1 MNSKYHNSNDNHTPI
16 LLLVI
21 ATLLCLVPFL
31 GKAFNIDDPLF
42 IWSAQHIHAHPLD
55 FYGFSINWYGTEE
68 SAAEIIKN
76 PPFASYY
83 IALAGFIGGWSEI
96 SLHLAFLL
104 PAVAGVLGT
113 YFLARELSQYPLT
126 AALMGMLTPVYI
138 LSGTMVMCDTMMLA
152 MYVWAIFLWIRGMRC
167 GSSRDLLCAS
177 LLIALCSLT
186 KYFGISLVPL
196 LFLYTLYSK
205 QGRTRQILFLLVP
218 IAALCC
224 YQWGTR
230 IIYGRGL
237 LLDAASYATS
247 FKEHGLKDIFTS
259 TVTGLSF
266 LGGCL
271 IPSLLFMPLLWGKRV
286 VLTVIF
292 LFPLLALGLY
302 ILAFQEFTK
311 SVSWDYYLQL
321 SLYMIA
327 GFHLLA
333 LAVRDL
339 FEKRNSESLL
349 LFLWVMGTFA
359 FASFVNWSVNGRSI
373 LPLTPAVGILIV
385 RALGRQGYG
394 LDEMRFLRSKSFAV
408 PLTFAWL
415 FSMTVAWADYSL
427 AGSARNAAQEIVR
440 NYSDGR
446 PLIFQG
452 HWGFQYYMEQKG
464 AMAFDVKKSYAKP
477 SFVAV
482 PENNVNIFPEIMKQG
497 TLLQI
502 LEMAPSPF
510 LTTMNE
516 DVRAGFYSSVWGEL
530 PFSFGNVTDE
540 KYAVLQFK

>member
-1 MNSKYHNSNDNHTPI
+1 MPF

-21 ATLLCLVPFL
+21 VTLLCLVPFL

-42 IWSAQHIHAHPLD
+42 IWSARHIHAHPFN
-55 FYGFSINWYGTEE
+55 FYGFDVNWYGTKE
-68 SAAEIIKN
+68 SAADIIKN

-83 IALAGFIGGWSEI
+83 IALAGFIGGWGEI

-113 YFLARELSQYPLT
+113 YLLARELSQFPLT
-126 AALMGMLTPVYI
+126 AALMSLLTPVYI
-138 LSGTMVMCDTMMLA
+138 LSSSMVMCDTMMLA
-152 MYVWAIFLWIRGMRC
+152 MYVWAIFLWIRGMRRD
-167 GSSRDLLCAS
+167 SSRDLLCAS
-177 LLIALCSLT
+177 LLIALCSMT

-196 LFLYTLYSK
+196 LFLYTICSK
-205 QGRTRQILFLLVP
+205 QGRKQQILFLLIP
-218 IAALCC
+218 IVALCC

-230 IIYGRGL
+230 IMYGRGL

-259 TVTGLSF
+259 IVTGLSF

-271 IPSLLFMPLLWGKRV
+271 IPTLLFMPLLWGKRV
-286 VLTVIF
+286 VLIVIS
-292 LFPLLALGLY
+292 LFPFLALGLY

-327 GFHLLA
+327 GIHLLA

-339 FEKRNSESLL
+339 FEQRNSESLL

-359 FASFVNWSVNGRSI
+359 FASFVNWSVNGRSL
-373 LPLTPAVGILIV
+373 LPLTPALGILIV
-385 RALGRQGYG
+385 RALDRQGFCV
-394 LDEMRFLRSKSFAV
+394 DEMRFLRSKSFAV
-408 PLTFAWL
+408 PLTCAWL

-427 AGSARNAAQEIVR
+427 AGSARNAANEIVR
-440 NYSDGR
+440 NYGDGK

-464 AMAFDVKKSYAKP
+464 AMAFDTNEFYTKS
-477 SFVAV
+477 SIMAV
-482 PENNVNIFPEIMKQG
+482 PENNVNIFPEIIKQG

-516 DVRAGFYSSVWGEL
+516 DNRAGFYSSVWGEL
-530 PFSFGNVTDE
+530 PFALGNVTDE

>member
-1 MNSKYHNSNDNHTPI
+1 LNCNYFNSMNNRTPF

-42 IWSAQHIHAHPLD
+42 IWSAQHIHTHPFD

-83 IALAGFIGGWSEI
+83 IAVAGLIGGWSEI

-113 YFLARELSQYPLT
+113 YLLARELSHYPLT
-126 AALMGMLTPVYI
+126 AALMSLLTPVYI
-138 LSGTMVMCDTMMLA
+138 LSSTMVMCDTMMLA
-152 MYVWAIFLWIRGMRC
+152 MYVWALFLWIRGMRRDSP
-167 GSSRDLLCAS
+167 GDLLCAS

-196 LFLYTLYSK
+196 LFLYTVCSK
-205 QGRTRQILFLLVP
+205 QGRKQRILFLLVP
-218 IAALCC
+218 VVALCC

-247 FKEHGLKDIFTS
+247 FKEHGLKDVFTS

-271 IPSLLFMPLLWGKRV
+271 IPTLLFMPLLWGRRV
-286 VLTVIF
+286 VLMGIG

-302 ILAFQEFTK
+302 LLAFPEFTK
-311 SVSWDYYLQL
+311 SVSWNYYLQL

-327 GFHLLA
+327 GLHLLA

-339 FEKRNSESLL
+339 SEKRDPESLL

-373 LPLTPAVGILIV
+373 LPLTPATGILIV
-385 RALGRQGYG
+385 RALGRRGYG
-394 LDEMRFLRSKSFAV
+394 LDEMSSLRAKSFAV
-408 PLTFAWL
+408 PLTCAWL
-415 FSMTVAWADYSL
+415 ISMMIAWADYGL
-427 AGSARNAAQEIVR
+427 AGSARSAAQEIAQK
-440 NYSDGR
+440 YHDGK

-464 AMAFDVKKSYAKP
+464 AMAFDAKKSYAAP
-477 SFVAV
+477 ATMAV
-482 PENNVNIFPEIMKQG
+482 PENNVSIFPEIVKQG
-497 TLLQI
+497 SPLQI

-510 LTTMNE
+510 LTTMNP
-516 DVRAGFYSSVWGEL
+516 DIRAGFYSSVWGEL
-530 PFSFGNVTDE
+530 PFAFGNVPDE
-540 KYAVLQFK
+540 KYTVLQF